1 MSFPAT
7 STWLCGDRP
16 VSIRAGEP
24 FFLGILNVTPDSFS
38 DGGKYLS
45 QSEAV
50 RRGIELLRSAHG
62 LDVGGESTR
71 PGAKPIPSTEERKR
85 VIPVLQE
92 IRKEMPHALLSIDTY
107 KAEVALAAM
116 ELAGVD
122 VVNDV
127 GAGDWDQSMWG
138 LMQRSQVGYI
148 CMHTLGRPQEM
159 QVDPRYKHVAGEVQE
174 FFEKKRTEWD
184 RLKMAEKR
192 LVFDV
197 GIGFGKRAE
206 DNQMLLEG
214 DWSRLERPMAWG
226 LSRKSFLE
234 VTQMEKGMRSRDEA
248 LDFWNQRLLEKG
260 LPMIWR
266 VHDPL
271 RAKEAWQIFSNDVA
285 ALAR

>member
-7 STWLCGDRP
+7 SSWLCGGRKL
-16 VSIRAGEP
+16 SIPSGEP
-24 FFLGILNVTPDSFS
+24 FFLAILNVTPDSFS
-38 DGGKYLS
+38 DGGKYLL
-45 QSEAV
+45 QGDAV
-50 RRGIELLRSAHG
+50 RRGIELLKSAHG

-71 PGAKPIPSTEERKR
+71 PGAKPVLATEERKR

-127 GAGDWDQSMWG
+127 GAGDWDRSMWG
-138 LMQRSQVGYI
+138 LLEKSQVGYI
-148 CMHTLGRPQEM
+148 CMHSLGRPQEM
-159 QVDPRYKHVAGEVQE
+159 QVNPKYDHVVWEVRD
-174 FFEKKRTEWD
+174 FFEKKRTEWE
-184 RLKMAEKR
+184 RRKMAVER
-192 LVFDV
+192 LVYDV

-206 DNQMLLEG
+206 DNRMLLEE
-214 DWSRLERPMAWG
+214 DWSRLGRPMAWG

-234 VTQMEKGMRSRDEA
+234 VTQKEKALRSRDEA
-248 LDFWNQRLLEKG
+248 LDFWNQRLLERQ

-271 RAKEAWQIFSNDVA
+271 KAKEAWRIFSNDVP